1 MMQMDMEWLSGAID
15 YGVIGLLAVLSVLVV
30 AIGIERA
37 LFYRGIEPGRIGDI
51 KSLELVLTRRLF
63 VIASVASNAPY
74 LGLLGTV
81 FGIML
86 TFYKMGQNSAIDT
99 GQIMMGLALALKAT
113 AVGLIVALVA
123 VVLYNALLRKAKVLM
138 LEWEIARGRETV

>member
-1 MMQMDMEWLSGAID
+1 MQMDMEWLSGAID

-37 LFYRGIEPGRIGDI
+37 LFYRGIEPDRIGDI

-123 VVLYNALLRKAKVLM
+123 VVLYNTLLRKAKVLM